1 MELKNQIPLL
11 STDKY
16 IPGVCNIGP
25 EEIRRRRD
33 WALVSLVITVIE
45 IILLIMID
53 VSHLWRLT
61 LFIPASSL
69 GIGFEQWYLK
79 FCVAFGLKG
88 VFNFEKI
95 GKTFSI
101 EQKENLDNDRK
112 KARKM
117 ILAGIGFGLGSAILF
132 YLV

>member
-16 IPGVCNIGP
+16 ISGVCNIGP
-25 EEIRRRRD
+25 EEIIRRRN
-33 WALVSLVITVIE
+33 WAQVSLVITVIE
-45 IILLIMID
+45 IILLLMLDI
-53 VSHLWRLT
+53 SHIWRLT
-61 LFIPASSL
+61 LFIPAASL

-79 FCVAFGLKG
+79 FCVAFGLEG

-101 EQKENLDNDRK
+101 EQKENLEKDRK
-112 KARKM
+112 KARRM
-117 ILAGIGFGLGSAILF
+117 ILAGIGFGLVCAILF